1 MAQQL
6 NMNIDNGGQPITVSE
21 MRRRLASIL
30 SGLRGDQM
38 VTFSFT
44 ARLPHY
50 TPSETR
56 RTLLPGPG
64 LIEGIHVV
72 YGELA
77 RPENE

>member
-1 MAQQL
+1 MPRL
-6 NMNIDNGGQPITVSE
+6 TINIDNGGQPITVSQ

-30 SGLRGDQM
+30 SSLRGDQM

-64 LIEGIHVV
+64 LIEGINIC